1 MHFMFLFLM
10 FVNAQFMKQ
19 YNLIYALVV
28 SQAVGVAGDVV
39 EEALLLLACQS
50 LQVGPWGVLSSPL
63 GGMSFVGKFT
73 LRPC

>member
-28 SQAVGVAGDVV
+28 SQAVGIAGDVD
-39 EEALLLLACQS
+39 EEALLLLARQS
-50 LQVGPWGVLSSPL
+50 LRVGPQGVLSSPL